1 MNHHLMNLNHS
12 PFELIKKGQKRVE
25 MRLFDDKRKLIN
37 KGDTIEFT
45 SLSSGE
51 KLLVKVLDIKVFESF
66 ETLYK
71 NYDKT
76 LLGYLKG
83 EKASPSDM
91 LEYYSAEKINLYGVC
106 AIEIELI

>member
-1 MNHHLMNLNHS
+1 MNLNHS

-25 MRLFDDKRKLIN
+25 MRLYDEKRRQIKQ
-37 KGDTIEFT
+37 GDTIEFT

-51 KLLVKVLDIKVFESF
+51 KLLVKVLDIKVFKNF
-66 ETLYK
+66 EELYK

-83 EKASPSDM
+83 EKDSPSDM
-91 LEYYSAEKINLYGVC
+91 LEYYSLERIRENGVC